1 MQFNL
6 HTLVLLV
13 ETAFFLVATAFFVVF
28 SLFSSSEAEDSDWVS
43 RLLEA
48 LLLDLD
54 VLDVWLELLVFD
66 FEPEAVA
73 TFDDVVISRVFLVG
87 AVAQCVELKFRW
99 CFCVKAH
106 AQKSIYDKSLD

>member
-54 VLDVWLELLVFD
+54 VLDV
-66 FEPEAVA
+66 
-73 TFDDVVISRVFLVG
+73 
-87 AVAQCVELKFRW
+87 
-99 CFCVKAH
+99 
-106 AQKSIYDKSLD
+106 